1 MKIPFVYN
9 LRSALRRPVS
19 SAMTALGVAF
29 VVGVFIA
36 MLALAN
42 GFRTALIR
50 TGSPDN
56 VLVLRKGADSELAS
70 GISRDAANVIAAL
83 PEIAAGPDGRPL
95 VSPEVFVPV
104 NLASASGGEDQLV
117 VARGVTMQAFDVRR
131 NVKIVAGR
139 RFAPGRDEVIIG
151 TTIASRLA
159 HSAVGDSVAFGGRT
173 WLVAGHFSAGGSAFE
188 SEIWGEND
196 QLMPVLRGQVFQV
209 VAFRLRSPALYA
221 QAKAALEN
229 DPRLQ
234 VDARRESEF
243 YASQS
248 LALRTILGF
257 LAVFITAI
265 MAVGAIFGAVNTMYA
280 AVASR
285 TGEIGVLLTL
295 GFKPRSVLAS
305 FLAEAVGLA
314 LVGGLLGCLVAIPIN
329 GVVTSTTN
337 WSSFS
342 MIAFHFLVTPRIL
355 VEGVL
360 FSLVMGALG
369 GYFPARRASRLPV
382 VQAIR

>member
-42 GFRTALIR
+42 GFRMALVT

-56 VLVLRKGADSELAS
+56 VIVLRKGADSELAS

-83 PEIAAGPDGRPL
+83 PEIAAEPDGRPL

-104 NLASASGGEDQLV
+104 NLASTSGGEDQLV
-117 VARGVTMQAFDVRR
+117 VARGVTMQAFDVRH
-131 NVKIVAGR
+131 NVRIVAGR

-151 TTIASRLA
+151 TAIASRLA
-159 HSAVGDSVAFGGRT
+159 HSAVGDSIHFGGRG

-209 VAFRLRSPALYA
+209 VAFRLKSPALFD

-248 LALRTILGF
+248 LALRMILNF

-265 MAVGAIFGAVNTMYA
+265 MAIGAVFGAVNTMYA

-295 GFKPRSVLAS
+295 GFRPRSILAS
-305 FLAEAVGLA
+305 FLAEAVVIS

-342 MIAFHFLVTPRIL
+342 MIAFHFLVTPPIL
-355 VEGVL
+355 VAGVL
-360 FSLVMGALG
+360 FSVAMGLVG
-369 GYFPARRASRLPV
+369 GYFPARRASRMPV